1 MKIRIAPMPPAFL
14 ERAWE
19 HGIDDQGQ
27 TVRRLRSLE
36 GGEPCR
42 DVLRG
47 ARSGEEFILARFC
60 PFEHPGPYKEYGPV
74 FVLSEPAY
82 ETVVRDALPLPKGGP
97 DDYFGDRFVLRA
109 YSHGGDILDGELVW
123 SVEAMTNSVAGSR
136 MHRGEITQAHRLRAS
151 V

>member
-1 MKIRIAPMPPAFL
+1 MP
-14 ERAWE
+14 
-19 HGIDDQGQ
+19 
-27 TVRRLRSLE
+27 RRLAGRTI
-36 GGEPCR
+36 G
-42 DVLRG
+42 RG
-47 ARSGEEFILARFC
+47 D
-60 PFEHPGPYKEYGPV
+60 HPRQLLLVRAPRPLKEYGPV